1 MPLLMLTGQLNSYWS
16 KAIGHREARARFHVT
31 LIRKHAVTKMY
42 NSRSS
47 FENDLAKFMCNSW
60 EMSKQT

>member
-42 NSRSS
+42 KS
-47 FENDLAKFMCNSW
+47 
-60 EMSKQT
+60 

>member
-16 KAIGHREARARFHVT
+16 KAIGHREGRARFHVT

-42 NSRSS
+42 NSQSN

>member
-1 MPLLMLTGQLNSYWS
+1 MPLIMLTGQLNSYCS
-16 KAIGHREARARFHVT
+16 KAIGHREGRARFHVT

-42 NSRSS
+42 NSQSN

>member
-1 MPLLMLTGQLNSYWS
+1 MPLLILTGHLNSYWS
-16 KAIGHREARARFHVT
+16 KAIGHREDRARFHVT

-42 NSRSS
+42 NSQSN
-47 FENDLAKFMCNSW
+47 FENDLARFMCNSW